1 MLYHVWMILKY
12 HTLGCMIPQELK
24 FHGYIHWWEPGLL
37 LSKEEMVNFLVGYK
51 TDKDQMISGW
61 LDSSIHKDSLPLWN
75 KKLLDVTKAVVEEV
89 DSVVEDNKK
98 HGLWMKLSSILS
110 HQKRSLRKLV
120 IQRLKVFISTVCSF
134 KPPNGLKDLLMNLK
148 KNKCIHH
155 SHLFILVLKK
165 LKKDKDKKIDHK
177 HLNVLFIN
185 INVEQIYI

>member
-1 MLYHVWMILKY
+1 
-12 HTLGCMIPQELK
+12 
-24 FHGYIHWWEPGLL
+24 
-37 LSKEEMVNFLVGYK
+37 
-51 TDKDQMISGW
+51 
-61 LDSSIHKDSLPLWN
+61 
-75 KKLLDVTKAVVEEV
+75 VVEEV

-98 HGLWMKLSSILS
+98 PGLWMKLSSILS

-134 KPPNGLKDLLMNLK
+134 KPPNGLKDRLMNQK

-155 SHLFILVLKK
+155 SHLSTLVLKK